1 MLFPMNETKIAPGF
15 LVAAPQ
21 LRDPHFENTVILM
34 LDHDDAEGALG
45 LIINRPASV
54 KLEAVLEQMQIST
67 PDPLDL
73 CTHPPLLY
81 GGPVSPERG
90 WVLHTPDWSGPGT
103 RLVDEG
109 LSVTASRDIL
119 EAIASQ
125 TGPERYRFCLGY
137 AGWGPHQLVGEIK
150 NGAWI
155 TVPFCVELVFDTP
168 LDSIWHAA
176 LMRLGINPANLV
188 GMIGDA

>member
-1 MLFPMNETKIAPGF
+1 MLGLMIESKIAPGF

-21 LRDPHFENTVILM
+21 LKDPNFESTVILM

-45 LIINRPASV
+45 LIINRPAAV
-54 KLEAVLEQMQIST
+54 KLEMVLGQMQILT

-73 CTHPPLLY
+73 RYHPPLLY

-90 WVLHTPDWSGPGT
+90 WILHTPDWTGPGT
-103 RLVDEG
+103 RVVDEG

-119 EAIASQ
+119 EAIAAK
-125 TGPERYRFCLGY
+125 TGPDRYRFCLGY

-155 TVPFCVELVFDTP
+155 TVPFYVDLVFDTP
-168 LDSIWHAA
+168 LDSIWAAA
-176 LMRLGINPANLV
+176 LSRLGINPANLV
-188 GMIGDA
+188 AIIGDA